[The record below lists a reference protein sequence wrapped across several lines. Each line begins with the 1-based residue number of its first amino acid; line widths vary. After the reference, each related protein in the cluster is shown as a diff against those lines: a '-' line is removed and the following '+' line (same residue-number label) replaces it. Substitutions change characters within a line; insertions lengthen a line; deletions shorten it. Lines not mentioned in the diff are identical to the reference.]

1 MVRILGGTMTIRYP
15 SILDMTDELNQ
26 LNDIIEKI
34 EHVHIIEITHS
45 LITISDKY
53 EEYEYDSILE
63 AIASTLGA
71 TSSLRMPATLS

>member
-1 MVRILGGTMTIRYP
+1 MTIRYP

-63 AIASTLGA
+63 AIKEWKIVLAKNNSELII
-71 TSSLRMPATLS
+71 